1 MLPPI
6 AQNLGNLRALC
17 AKHRV
22 KSLSLFESAA
32 TGAFQPGQSDLDFL
46 VEFEAQPRRG
56 FEDVYFLLADDLE
69 RLFGCAV
76 DLVERQVIERSS
88 NPYRR
93 ESIYSSVVSLYAA

>member
-1 MLPPI
+1 MHPLI
-6 AQNLGNLRALC
+6 AQNLCELRALC
-17 AKHRV
+17 VRHRV
-22 KSLSLFESAA
+22 KSLSLFGSAA
-32 TGAFQPGQSDLDFL
+32 TDAFRPGRSDLDFL

-76 DLVERQVIERSS
+76 DLVERQVIDRSS

-93 ESIYSSVVSLYAA
+93 ESIYSSLVSLYAA